1 MERRK
6 TLEEEGCPQKGAF
19 SFLLCFSPPH
29 TLDNGTTVWYNG
41 GTESAEETKRGRKN
55 G

>member
-6 TLEEEGCPQKGAF
+6 TLEEEGCPPKRG
-19 SFLLCFSPPH
+19 FLLPPLFFSPH
-29 TLDNGTTVWYNG
+29 TLDNGTTVWYNE

>member
-1 MERRK
+1 MPPK
-6 TLEEEGCPQKGAF
+6 KGLSPS
-19 SFLLCFSPPH
+19 SFVFLPPH
-29 TLDNGTTVWYNG
+29 TLDNGTTVWYNE